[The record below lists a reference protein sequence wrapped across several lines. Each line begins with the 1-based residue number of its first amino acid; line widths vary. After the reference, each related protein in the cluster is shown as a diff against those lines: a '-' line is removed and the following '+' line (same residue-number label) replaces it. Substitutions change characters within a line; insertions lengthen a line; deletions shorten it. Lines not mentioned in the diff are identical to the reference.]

1 MEDVN
6 ESIKNKKD
14 FEVEEH
20 ISNLNE
26 SNQVLN
32 ENLESV
38 TANGDCEN
46 CAFGCEGECRF
57 QCNKSYIDFIRDLR
71 EWLYS

>member
-6 ESIKNKKD
+6 ESIKNKKE

-32 ENLESV
+32 ENLEPV
-38 TANGDCEN
+38 TKPTIIFDDK
-46 CAFGCEGECRF
+46 FLKF
-57 QCNKSYIDFIRDLR
+57 WFFSQFISQKIKNLR
-71 EWLYS
+71 NL